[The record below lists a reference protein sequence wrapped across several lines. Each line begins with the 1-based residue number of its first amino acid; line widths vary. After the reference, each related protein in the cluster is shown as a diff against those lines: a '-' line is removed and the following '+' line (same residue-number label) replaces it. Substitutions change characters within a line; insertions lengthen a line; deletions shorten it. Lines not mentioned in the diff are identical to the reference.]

1 MKVWNNNKTK
11 YAEKKLIIS
20 NNKNNNYNS
29 NNNNLKVGQNHRLE
43 NKETLIWI
51 RNRLGLLRIW
61 GIQALHNKQ
70 FKTTTGRK
78 QKQKQKKN
86 GICNTCHGLLS
97 QE

>member
-51 RNRLGLLRIW
+51 RNRLGLLHIW
-61 GIQALHNKQ
+61 GIQALHDKQ

-78 QKQKQKKN
+78 QKQKKN
-86 GICNTCHGLLS
+86 GIYNTCHGLLS

>member
-11 YAEKKLIIS
+11 YAGKKLIIS

-51 RNRLGLLRIW
+51 RNRLGLLHIW
-61 GIQALHNKQ
+61 GIQALHDKQ

-86 GICNTCHGLLS
+86 GICNTRHGLLS

>member
-51 RNRLGLLRIW
+51 RNRLGLLHIW
-61 GIQALHNKQ
+61 GIQALHDKQ

-78 QKQKQKKN
+78 QKQKQKMN